1 MALKAFLQS
10 AQRMHSYP
18 FAKTCASLELLWATY
33 PGMAVAVLFY
43 NSKGLDQANILFVQ
57 STVAIASAL
66 FVIPGGYL
74 ADKYGVRTVALW
86 VNSLLAVQAIFFW
99 LAKGY
104 WEYQLLALLSG
115 AAWCMTG
122 TLTSSLMS
130 RNLSNAEH
138 EEFSA
143 WGAQARNIGI
153 IGGLVLGGWLV
164 SLGGTDLPFAVQPLI
179 HGLGI
184 VVSLWLPKKQQESV
198 RASHE
203 GAATATLSALR
214 TMGRAVRTVM
224 YGSSQLR
231 WLVLFF
237 AVLHAVTLS
246 SFWFFQPKL
255 ESMGVNKTYFDEV
268 YIGRAV
274 TALLLVQIVVWLSNT
289 LSESKLVALLLGSI
303 TAGVLSAAF
312 LPGWTGM
319 VIFILTYTFT
329 SGAQS
334 PQERVMVARR
344 LPNSS
349 SRTAQL
355 AVPQAIN
362 PLVFTGL
369 SWVFGKVSEGVS
381 VASALLIMGLTTLVL
396 GGGTLLLFSRHAKR

>member
-1 MALKAFLQS
+1 MKAFLQS
-10 AQRMHSYP
+10 AQRMYNYP

-43 NSKGLDQANILFVQ
+43 NSKGLDQANILSVQ

-74 ADKYGVRTVALW
+74 ADKHGVRTVALW
-86 VNSLLAVQAIFFW
+86 VNGLLTAQALFFW
-99 LAKGY
+99 LAQGY
-104 WEYQLLALLSG
+104 WAYQLLAPLSG
-115 AAWCMTG
+115 AAWCMTS

-130 RNLSNAEH
+130 RNLSDAEH
-138 EEFSA
+138 KEFSA
-143 WGAQARNIGI
+143 WGAQARNVGI

-164 SLGGTDLPFAVQPLI
+164 GLGGTDLPFAVQPVI

-184 VVSLWLPKKQQESV
+184 LLSLWLPKKQQESV
-198 RASHE
+198 RVSQE
-203 GAATATLSALR
+203 GTATATLSAIR
-214 TMGRAVRTVM
+214 TMGQAVWTVM
-224 YGSSQLR
+224 RGNSQLR

-246 SFWFFQPKL
+246 SFWFFQPRL

-268 YIGRAV
+268 YIGRAAA
-274 TALLLVQIVVWLSNT
+274 ALLFVQIMVWLSNI
-289 LSESKLVALLLGSI
+289 LSESKLVAMLLGSI

-334 PQERVMVARR
+334 PQERAMVASR
-344 LPNSS
+344 LPNSR

-362 PLVFTGL
+362 PLVFTCL
-369 SWVFGKVSEGVS
+369 SWGFGKVSEGAS
-381 VASALLIMGLTTLVL
+381 VTSALLTMGLTTLVL
-396 GGGTLLLFSRHAKR
+396 GGSTLLLFSRHAKR